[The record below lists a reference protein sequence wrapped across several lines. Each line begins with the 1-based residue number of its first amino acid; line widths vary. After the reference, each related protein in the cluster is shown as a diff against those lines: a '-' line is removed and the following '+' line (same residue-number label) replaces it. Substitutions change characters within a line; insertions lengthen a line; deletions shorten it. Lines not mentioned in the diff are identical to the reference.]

1 MTLLARVSDSWFF
14 LKVEIDASC
23 QCGVSADDDRIVN
36 GEEAKVKK
44 TRIIKGLISI
54 LIPIPPNDDERTE
67 MSRLVVSFDILE
79 VLTVNHFLL
88 RLILFSLRSSHPR
101 IFDSDSFCSQ

>member
-1 MTLLARVSDSWFF
+1 MTLLLARISDSCFF

-44 TRIIKGLISI
+44 IRIIKGCISI
-54 LIPIPPNDDERTE
+54 LIPIPPNDDEKTDT
-67 MSRLVVSFDILE
+67 SGSKF
-79 VLTVNHFLL
+79 
-88 RLILFSLRSSHPR
+88 
-101 IFDSDSFCSQ
+101 

>member
-1 MTLLARVSDSWFF
+1 MTLLLARISDSCFF

-44 TRIIKGLISI
+44 TPLDSSTGGSRASNTTTKKSI
-54 LIPIPPNDDERTE
+54 
-67 MSRLVVSFDILE
+67 
-79 VLTVNHFLL
+79 HFRRNEAPCTLQ
-88 RLILFSLRSSHPR
+88 S
-101 IFDSDSFCSQ
+101 

>member
-1 MTLLARVSDSWFF
+1 M
-14 LKVEIDASC
+14 EIDASC

-54 LIPIPPNDDERTE
+54 LIPIPPNDDKKTE
-67 MSRLVVSFDILE
+67 AVVSFDILE
-79 VLTVNHFLL
+79 VLEVNHF
-88 RLILFSLRSSHPR
+88 
-101 IFDSDSFCSQ
+101 